1 MKKRYKKESKINF
14 DTCEIRTHDSEE
26 TGKLIDSEEPGIAIL
41 RLNHSAKVSNCSKFE
56 FF

>member
-1 MKKRYKKESKINF
+1 MKKRYKKESKTNF